1 MSSKRAWIGLGVTAV
16 AAIAVVSAAVGQPE
30 KPAPGDQGQPAA
42 PAPAK
47 TIDGSSDA
55 KPTPPADSGNAAA
68 GAPAWPAVKTK
79 KLYATNDFRGR
90 QAPELKVE
98 KWLTKE
104 PDRQGKVVLVDF
116 WATWCGPCKQVA
128 PILDELAG
136 EYGGR
141 LKVAKVDVDQN
152 PGIAGKYG
160 IRSIPSLFLFKNGQV
175 VEQIVGALPKVAIL
189 KKIEAHLPA

>member
-1 MSSKRAWIGLGVTAV
+1 MANALAATDQNFETEVLQSSL
-16 AAIAVVSAAVGQPE
+16 P
-30 KPAPGDQGQPAA
+30 
-42 PAPAK
+42 
-47 TIDGSSDA
+47 
-55 KPTPPADSGNAAA
+55 
-68 GAPAWPAVKTK
+68 
-79 KLYATNDFRGR
+79 
-90 QAPELKVE
+90 
-98 KWLTKE
+98 
-104 PDRQGKVVLVDF
+104 VLVDF

-152 PGIAGKYG
+152 PGVAGKYG

-189 KKIEAHLPA
+189 KKIESHLPA